1 MGVCLGVVVG
11 VWVGV
16 GNVCDV
22 YECVYVY
29 VYVKGFKEVVHDPV
43 SRQVH
48 NKQCFAVNL
57 LTYSIFTRFWFI
69 FSSVT
74 FATHPKGSIRLRNRQ
89 NFIKLH
95 FCLSSDLAA
104 HFSSFLQFS
113 QGHLFCS

>member
-1 MGVCLGVVVG
+1 VGVCLGVVVG

-16 GNVCDV
+16 CDVGDV

-29 VYVKGFKEVVHDPV
+29 VYVKGFKEVLHDPV

-69 FSSVT
+69 LSSVT
-74 FATHPKGSIRLRNRQ
+74 FAIHPKGSRRWRNKQDFIPRCISAFLRT
-89 NFIKLH
+89 
-95 FCLSSDLAA
+95 SPST
-104 HFSSFLQFS
+104 FSFFLQFS
-113 QGHLFCS
+113 RHLFCS